1 MQLINGRAAMLGFVA
16 ALFMELYTGK
26 PVLQQALEEPRTVL
40 VVFTLILVASLWP
53 LTRDATPETEA
64 HGPFQADAE
73 VWGGRAACAPAPAV
87 LCRVSQRAAAAPRAP
102 PRLLCFG

>member
-1 MQLINGRAAMLGFVA
+1 MLGFVA

-40 VVFTLILVASLWP
+40 VVFTLVLVASLYP
-53 LTRDATPETEA
+53 LTQNVTPDTEA

-73 VWGGRAACAPAPAV
+73 MWGGRAACASCVVCWFIAHHSFPLITHDSWMLNV
-87 LCRVSQRAAAAPRAP
+87 V
-102 PRLLCFG
+102 G